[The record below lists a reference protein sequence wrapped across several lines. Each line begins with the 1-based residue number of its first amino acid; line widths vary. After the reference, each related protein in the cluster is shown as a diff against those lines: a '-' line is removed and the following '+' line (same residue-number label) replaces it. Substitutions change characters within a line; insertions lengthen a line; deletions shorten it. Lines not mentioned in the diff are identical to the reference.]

1 MEIRISQFYFDL
13 FIKILNSCQFSL
25 FGSEFLTVFWSSL
38 LGSEVSKKN
47 HFSFGVPRGNQK
59 FYGLWISKWFF
70 SFFSILYGDQNFPI
84 LFWSFYKD
92 SEFLSV
98 FFMGIRISECFLD
111 FFMGIRISECFLDFF
126 MGIRISKCFFRLLYG
141 DQNFW
146 MFYGLLYGDGNFWT
160 FSFQIFMEIRNSE
173 FSPESFSVLDKRLKN
188 SLQSWNSNF
197 AIHPEEIWDF
207 EQRNKLFL
215 YILH

>member
-98 FFMGIRISECFLD
+98 FFMGIRISECSLDFFMGIRISVCFLD
-111 FFMGIRISECFLDFF
+111 FFMGIRTSECFLDFFMGIKISECFLDFF
-126 MGIRISKCFFRLLYG
+126 MGIKISECFMDFFIG
-141 DQNFW
+141 SDQNFW
-146 MFYGLLYGDGNFWT
+146 MFFGLL
-160 FSFQIFMEIRNSE
+160 
-173 FSPESFSVLDKRLKN
+173 
-188 SLQSWNSNF
+188 
-197 AIHPEEIWDF
+197 
-207 EQRNKLFL
+207 
-215 YILH
+215 